1 MIRIYALFL
10 ILSLGK
16 LAFGQLEL
24 KPQYLKTQYQNR
36 AHLLHFFDTL
46 EVQPKV
52 KNAIYITDK
61 LGFDIQSTHFFDST
75 HTSVIPGLANA
86 YCIANQTDP
95 PFYKSRAI
103 GKWNYS
109 FIHEMTPE
117 KSLGLGGYVTYTNQ
131 GDAKLTFQ
139 YTTPFPKNK
148 YLLKILTEQSETS
161 FDLKIIINGEES
173 YIIKS
178 KIPDDVF
185 ELKLD
190 EAEIR
195 SIEIKTLQNS
205 SSQVQFTLHGLYLE
219 PINTEALIVH
229 QLPII
234 GGVFKAMLK
243 ESLLVKHLNEINP
256 ELIVI
261 DPGVSQ
267 LLHSYNSYATKSK
280 MNKVLRDLKKWSMNT
295 SILCISPQET
305 FRYSYPLIET
315 GVFTSDFKKA
325 SFTQN
330 AAFIDWYAVSGAK
343 GSANNWLKSGLL
355 KKNKVHLNAKG
366 CRKKELLIS
375 SAIKS
380 AYDEVVIAQNLAL
393 VIPNYTLDASD
404 SKEKRTDDRPLGDRP
419 KRIVHQVGRGQNLY
433 RISLAYDIQP
443 EDIIRWNKL
452 TSDQLNTGQRLII
465 FKDNKRKDLPA
476 IPKID
481 QNHKSNKRVFHRVR
495 SGQSLYSIAKK
506 HKTTIAS
513 IKKLNKLKSNTIGIG
528 QLLRVK

>member
-161 FDLKIIINGEES
+161 FDLKIDNGLKIDVDINQLIEKIYIHPKSENWYKNLVIELVQRLGFDFKIETVEEKGSPGVIKATPPLEIYFSINPPNCSSSNHLPKPKIIN
-173 YIIKS
+173 
-178 KIPDDVF
+178 
-185 ELKLD
+185 
-190 EAEIR
+190 
-195 SIEIKTLQNS
+195 N
-205 SSQVQFTLHGLYLE
+205 
-219 PINTEALIVH
+219 
-229 QLPII
+229 
-234 GGVFKAMLK
+234 
-243 ESLLVKHLNEINP
+243 
-256 ELIVI
+256 
-261 DPGVSQ
+261 
-267 LLHSYNSYATKSK
+267 
-280 MNKVLRDLKKWSMNT
+280 
-295 SILCISPQET
+295 
-305 FRYSYPLIET
+305 
-315 GVFTSDFKKA
+315 
-325 SFTQN
+325 
-330 AAFIDWYAVSGAK
+330 
-343 GSANNWLKSGLL
+343 
-355 KKNKVHLNAKG
+355 
-366 CRKKELLIS
+366 
-375 SAIKS
+375 
-380 AYDEVVIAQNLAL
+380 
-393 VIPNYTLDASD
+393 
-404 SKEKRTDDRPLGDRP
+404 
-419 KRIVHQVGRGQNLY
+419 
-433 RISLAYDIQP
+433 
-443 EDIIRWNKL
+443 
-452 TSDQLNTGQRLII
+452 
-465 FKDNKRKDLPA
+465 
-476 IPKID
+476 
-481 QNHKSNKRVFHRVR
+481 
-495 SGQSLYSIAKK
+495 
-506 HKTTIAS
+506 
-513 IKKLNKLKSNTIGIG
+513 
-528 QLLRVK
+528 